1 MLKLVSINNSY
12 KKILA
17 HSININGNKISKGK
31 IIEKSDIKLLNNFGK
46 KKIYIFEKTPEHIS
60 EDKASFQISKHIIG
74 KNITINNP
82 VNGRAD
88 LFSKIN
94 GLLDYDSKLLLK
106 LNFSNDDVALAMIR
120 PLEVVKKNQ
129 LIGNVKILPYAMKK
143 KEFKKALNIKKYLNF
158 IKVKKAKNKNHL
170 GPKAS

>member
-17 HSININGNKISKGK
+17 HSININGKKISKGK
-31 IIEKSDIKLLNNFGK
+31 IIEKSDIKLLSDIGK
-46 KKIYIFEKTPEHIS
+46 KKIYIFEKTSEHIS

-74 KNITINNP
+74 KNIIINDP

-106 LNFSNDDVALAMIR
+106 LNFSNDDLAVAMVR

-129 LIGNVKILPYAMKK
+129 G
-143 KEFKKALNIKKYLNF
+143 
-158 IKVKKAKNKNHL
+158 
-170 GPKAS
+170 SR

>member
-46 KKIYIFEKTPEHIS
+46 KKIYIFDKTPEHIS

-74 KNITINNP
+74 KNIINNDP

-94 GLLDYDSKLLLK
+94 GLLDYDSKLLLN
-106 LNFSNDDVALAMIR
+106 LNFSNDDLAVAMMR

-143 KEFKKALNIKKYLNF
+143 KE
-158 IKVKKAKNKNHL
+158 VKKNTEY
-170 GPKAS
+170 

>member
-1 MLKLVSINNSY
+1 MLHPLKYTWTLYLHLPNETDWSINSY

-17 HSININGNKISKGK
+17 HSISINGNKLNKGK
-31 IIEKSDIKLLNNFGK
+31 IIEKSDIKLLGNFGK
-46 KKIYIFEKTPEHIS
+46 KKIYIFEKTPEHIG
-60 EDKASFQISKHIIG
+60 ENKASIQISKHIIG

-106 LNFSNDDVALAMIR
+106 LNFSNDDLALAMIR
-120 PLEVVKKNQ
+120 PLEVVKKKSINRECKNIT
-129 LIGNVKILPYAMKK
+129 LCNEKK
-143 KEFKKALNIKKYLNF
+143 R
-158 IKVKKAKNKNHL
+158 VKKNTEYKKI
-170 GPKAS
+170 PEFY